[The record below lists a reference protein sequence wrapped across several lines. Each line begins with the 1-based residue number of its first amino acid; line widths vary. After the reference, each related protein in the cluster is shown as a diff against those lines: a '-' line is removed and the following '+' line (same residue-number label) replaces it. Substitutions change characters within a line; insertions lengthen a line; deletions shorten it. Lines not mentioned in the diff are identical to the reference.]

1 MNSNNYKG
9 RWIDFYQYIIYVL
22 EHIGIVLLVSVIF
35 AGAFSVFG
43 INKMNNAI
51 NKNAVYKQIIDK
63 NKDANNP
70 QAGVINY
77 NTEKEVIEGSC
88 VIKCQLYID
97 FNFNEIEQNENMDF
111 NGIMARFQNDVIN
124 RMLSGDTMVAVSNQI
139 NLKEYDGLNKLNP
152 DDLRYM
158 VCWTIGGSNI
168 ISYSITDVDTE
179 RGMDIANALE
189 NIFVNNLNSMNSID
203 SVDVLEVPAV
213 SYNTTETE
221 KGFSISG
228 LLKYIII
235 GLIFGIIVAFG
246 LYLILFIIKYTVRT
260 KEDLVDYGM
269 DSVGRISIK
278 KEKKEVD
285 CQRVA
290 YNLSILENVTKI
302 LISPVDSYTDISD
315 EYNLIS
321 SELKK
326 INKDIDLLFS
336 KNIVDSPE
344 AILLAKKSDAVVLVA
359 TYSKTLMKSISYAKS
374 EVEKTN
380 KPILGVII
388 TQCRH

>member
-9 RWIDFYQYIIYVL
+9 RWIDFSQYIIYVL

-111 NGIMARFQNDVIN
+111 NGIIARFQNDVIN

-189 NIFVNNLNSMNSID
+189 NILVNNLNSMNSID